1 VPNPNRLPPWGA
13 ALCSLIVAGLGQTLL
28 GQVAKGVVILL
39 IGVVRGA
46 LIVGVGAVI
55 IWIIASF
62 DAYQIAKKLNSGVL
76 VRTWG
81 WF

>member
-46 LIVGVGAVI
+46 LIVGVGAII

>member
-1 VPNPNRLPPWGA
+1 
-13 ALCSLIVAGLGQTLL
+13 LCSLIDAGLGQTLL
-28 GQVAKGVVILL
+28 GQVAKGVVILP

-46 LIVGVGAVI
+46 LIVGVGAII

-62 DAYQIAKKLNSGVL
+62 DAYQIAKKLNSAVL
-76 VRTWG
+76 VRRWG